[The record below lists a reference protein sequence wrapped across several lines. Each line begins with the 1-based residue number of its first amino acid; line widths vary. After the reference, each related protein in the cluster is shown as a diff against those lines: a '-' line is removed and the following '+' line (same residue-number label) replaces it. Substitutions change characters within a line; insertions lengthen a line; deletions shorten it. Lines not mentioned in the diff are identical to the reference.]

1 MYSQCE
7 PFLQELYDSLTP
19 LLSEL
24 ITNLTHIEFVEFQ
37 KKKPKEKTINTQIFL
52 LTFIQTNLPNVT
64 RHFVE
69 TKLLT
74 FPSIV

>member
-37 KKKPKEKTINTQIFL
+37 KKNPKKKQ
-52 LTFIQTNLPNVT
+52 LTLKYSYLHLYRQ
-64 RHFVE
+64 
-69 TKLLT
+69 T
-74 FPSIV
+74 FPMLLDTL